1 MINIRLSVVTVFY
14 NPNEEI
20 IKNITSY
27 SNQVEKI
34 IIVDNSDNDNSY
46 LLNNINNIE
55 YIPLM
60 KNYGIAKALN
70 IGCTKAYELGF
81 EWCMTMDQDS
91 MWNEIQLKNYIAKV
105 QLKYSEDNTIKLF
118 SPYHETKNV
127 SSLIN
132 QIKRYLLR
140 KNFDSYI
147 PSDDYVIRCMCSGN
161 IINLNTFN
169 SIGKFYEPF
178 FIDEVDHEYCYRLL
192 ENNYKVFQF
201 GSILL
206 NHHLGEE
213 KRSFFPKL
221 QHGIIRNY
229 YQIRNMLYIK
239 EKYPKYSEMFDY
251 NKSIKKLII
260 KRLYCSG
267 LHFCFY
273 LKIILKAFH
282 DYKNNKFGKIEF

>member
-1 MINIRLSVVTVFY
+1 MC
-14 NPNEEI
+14 EGI
-20 IKNITSY
+20 I
-27 SNQVEKI
+27 
-34 IIVDNSDNDNSY
+34 
-46 LLNNINNIE
+46 
-55 YIPLM
+55 P
-60 KNYGIAKALN
+60 
-70 IGCTKAYELGF
+70 
-81 EWCMTMDQDS
+81 
-91 MWNEIQLKNYIAKV
+91 KNYITKV

-118 SPYHETKNV
+118 SPYQETKNV

-132 QIKRYLLR
+132 QIKKYLLR
-140 KNFDSYI
+140 KNFSSSI
-147 PSDDYVIRCMCSGN
+147 PSDDYVNRCMCSGN

>member
-1 MINIRLSVVTVFY
+1 
-14 NPNEEI
+14 
-20 IKNITSY
+20 
-27 SNQVEKI
+27 
-34 IIVDNSDNDNSY
+34 
-46 LLNNINNIE
+46 
-55 YIPLM
+55 
-60 KNYGIAKALN
+60 
-70 IGCTKAYELGF
+70 
-81 EWCMTMDQDS
+81 MTMDQDS
-91 MWNEIQLKNYIAKV
+91 MWNEIQLKNYITKV

-118 SPYHETKNV
+118 SPYQETKNV

-132 QIKRYLLR
+132 QIKKYLLR
-140 KNFDSYI
+140 KNFSSSI
-147 PSDDYVIRCMCSGN
+147 PSDDYVNRCMCSGN

>member
-1 MINIRLSVVTVFY
+1 MNFCAVVVWY
-14 NPNEEI
+14 NPDYQSVKNVLQYNSLCSKVFI
-20 IKNITSY
+20 I
-27 SNQVEKI
+27 
-34 IIVDNSDNDNSY
+34 DNSSNDNSHLAEKIQNAIY
-46 LLNNINNIE
+46 YPNFKNLGIATALNQGCEQGLINN
-55 YIPLM
+55 
-60 KNYGIAKALN
+60 
-70 IGCTKAYELGF
+70 F

-91 MWNEIQLKNYIAKV
+91 MWDEIQLKNYITKV
-105 QLKYSEDNTIKLF
+105 RIKYSEDNTIKLF
-118 SPYHETKNV
+118 SPYQETKNV

-132 QIKRYLLR
+132 QIKKYLLR
-140 KNFDSYI
+140 KNFSSSI

-221 QHGIIRNY
+221 QHGIIPNY
-229 YQIRNMLYIK
+229 YQIRNMLFIK

-260 KRLYCSG
+260 KRLYCLG

>member
-1 MINIRLSVVTVFY
+1 MIFCAVVVWY
-14 NPNEEI
+14 NPDYQ
-20 IKNITSY
+20 S
-27 SNQVEKI
+27 VKI
-34 IIVDNSDNDNSY
+34 ILQYNSLCSKVFIIDNSSNDNSHLAEKIQNAIY
-46 LLNNINNIE
+46 YPNFKNLGIATALNQGCEQGLINN
-55 YIPLM
+55 
-60 KNYGIAKALN
+60 
-70 IGCTKAYELGF
+70 F

-91 MWNEIQLKNYIAKV
+91 MWNEIQLKNYITKV

-118 SPYHETKNV
+118 SPYQETKNV

-132 QIKRYLLR
+132 QIKKYLLR
-140 KNFDSYI
+140 KNFSSSI
-147 PSDDYVIRCMCSGN
+147 PSDDYVNRCMCSGN

>member
-1 MINIRLSVVTVFY
+1 MNLCAVVVWY
-14 NPNEEI
+14 NPDYQSVKNVLQYNSLCSKVFI
-20 IKNITSY
+20 I
-27 SNQVEKI
+27 
-34 IIVDNSDNDNSY
+34 DNSSNDNSIFAKQIKNAIY
-46 LLNNINNIE
+46 YPNFKNLGIATALNQGCELGLINN
-55 YIPLM
+55 
-60 KNYGIAKALN
+60 
-70 IGCTKAYELGF
+70 F

-91 MWNEIQLKNYIAKV
+91 MWNEIQLKNYITKV

-118 SPYHETKNV
+118 SPYQETKNV

-132 QIKRYLLR
+132 QIKKYLLR
-140 KNFDSYI
+140 KNFSSSI
-147 PSDDYVIRCMCSGN
+147 PSDDYVNRCMCSGN

-282 DYKNNKFGKIEF
+282 DYKNNKFGEIEF

>member
-1 MINIRLSVVTVFY
+1 MIFCAVVVWY
-14 NPNEEI
+14 NPDYQSV
-20 IKNITSY
+20 KNILQYNSLC
-27 SNQVEKI
+27 SKVFI
-34 IIVDNSDNDNSY
+34 IDNSSNDNSHLAEKIQNAIY
-46 LLNNINNIE
+46 YPNFKNLGIATALNQGCEQGLINN
-55 YIPLM
+55 
-60 KNYGIAKALN
+60 
-70 IGCTKAYELGF
+70 F

-91 MWNEIQLKNYIAKV
+91 MWNEIQLKNYITKV

-118 SPYHETKNV
+118 SPYQETKNV

-132 QIKRYLLR
+132 QIKKYLLR
-140 KNFDSYI
+140 KNFSSSI
-147 PSDDYVIRCMCSGN
+147 PSDDYVNRCMCSGN

>member
-1 MINIRLSVVTVFY
+1 M
-14 NPNEEI
+14 
-20 IKNITSY
+20 
-27 SNQVEKI
+27 
-34 IIVDNSDNDNSY
+34 
-46 LLNNINNIE
+46 
-55 YIPLM
+55 
-60 KNYGIAKALN
+60 
-70 IGCTKAYELGF
+70 TKAQKLTIELLRSAIMGMEMNPEF
-81 EWCMTMDQDS
+81 
-91 MWNEIQLKNYIAKV
+91 
-105 QLKYSEDNTIKLF
+105 
-118 SPYHETKNV
+118 V
-127 SSLIN
+127 SSLTEDDWKTAYSTV
-132 QIKRYLLR
+132 IKHGIAALTFPPIEKLTKNTAPPKNILLNWCGQMLIQADSFSVRR
-140 KNFDSYI
+140 KAIDEL
-147 PSDDYVIRCMCSGN
+147 CSLWEDAG
-161 IINLNTFN
+161 IVVTELKGN

-282 DYKNNKFGKIEF
+282 DYKNNKFGEIEF

>member
-1 MINIRLSVVTVFY
+1 
-14 NPNEEI
+14 
-20 IKNITSY
+20 
-27 SNQVEKI
+27 
-34 IIVDNSDNDNSY
+34 
-46 LLNNINNIE
+46 
-55 YIPLM
+55 
-60 KNYGIAKALN
+60 
-70 IGCTKAYELGF
+70 
-81 EWCMTMDQDS
+81 
-91 MWNEIQLKNYIAKV
+91 
-105 QLKYSEDNTIKLF
+105 
-118 SPYHETKNV
+118 
-127 SSLIN
+127 
-132 QIKRYLLR
+132 
-140 KNFDSYI
+140 
-147 PSDDYVIRCMCSGN
+147 MCSGN

-192 ENNYKVFQF
+192 ENSYKIFQF

-221 QHGIIRNY
+221 QHGIIPNY
-229 YQIRNMLYIK
+229 YQIRNMLFIK
-239 EKYPKYSEMFDY
+239 ENYPKYSEMFDY

-282 DYKNNKFGKIEF
+282 DYKNNKFGKIDF